1 LTEFG
6 FEAEGV
12 RIVQLD
18 RMQMAF
24 NERADGLGFF
34 NGSFGNGEVHDRSLP
49 PVDVTSRTR

>member
-1 LTEFG
+1 
-6 FEAEGV
+6 
-12 RIVQLD
+12 
-18 RMQMAF
+18 MQMAF